1 MCGAIMD
8 RFSRYS
14 NCGNGNKKSFIKTN
28 RAFFRRSPKI
38 RGLKDFD
45 YVDERSDQNALGGYS
60 EKYCIMADRM
70 YFRDLIEEIQNN
82 PNSSYQTSYTR
93 EEIVSGQYPEHFS
106 VYIKQP
112 QDQKSVE
119 SDVFSSRILNYLG
132 TPVVYNRRID
142 KGYPDSWSEMFLM
155 SVDAI
160 RPNEKLVLLSD
171 IVPYEANADIKKFMR
186 YGLKQTLDR
195 IGEFVADYLKYEN
208 IVCTAEDI
216 DNYKKFLFVSI
227 LGRTMLLGDG
237 DFRNGNAGILLDA
250 KNNSFRPFPNMDMEK
265 AFSSISTT
273 MRFNYLK
280 ECYELYPDLY
290 ADFVKKMLILVDSEK
305 GQKESNCSKIARRT
319 IRDKEMSKYFV
330 DHLTENAEAIWRE
343 TMQIKSL
350 CEGFEGGYK
359 AMEN

>member
-1 MCGAIMD
+1 MAKNND
-8 RFSRYS
+8 
-14 NCGNGNKKSFIKTN
+14 GNLIV
-28 RAFFRRSPKI
+28 
-38 RGLKDFD
+38 GLD
-45 YVDERSDQNALGGYS
+45 
-60 EKYCIMADRM
+60 I
-70 YFRDLIEEIQNN
+70 
-82 PNSSYQTSYTR
+82 P
-93 EEIVSGQYPEHFS
+93 
-106 VYIKQP
+106 
-112 QDQKSVE
+112 KSV
-119 SDVFSSRILNYLG
+119 SQI
-132 TPVVYNRRID
+132 
-142 KGYPDSWSEMFLM
+142 
-155 SVDAI
+155 
-160 RPNEKLVLLSD
+160 
-171 IVPYEANADIKKFMR
+171 NADIKKFMR